1 MPFNSFEYALF
12 LGLVVGLCWS
22 LRQTRQRNILILIA
36 SYYFYARWDW
46 RFLPLLLFMTLV
58 NYTLGQ
64 ALEGASGRRSR
75 YLLAAGLTVNLGLL
89 GFFKYFNF
97 FVDSAAR
104 FLAALGL
111 QTNPASLE
119 IILPVG
125 ISFYTFQLIAYIVDV
140 YRGQLKPERSLL
152 NFALFAG
159 FFPQLLAGPIERGGT
174 LLPQIRERRGPDP
187 EQVESG
193 LLLILL
199 GLFKKIVIADV
210 AATLIDSA
218 AFTTPGEVAPGV
230 VWQGVYLYAL
240 QIYGDFSG
248 YSDIARGA
256 AAGL

>member
-159 FFPQLLAGPIERGGT
+159 FFPQLLAGPIERGG
-174 LLPQIRERRGPDP
+174 
-187 EQVESG
+187 
-193 LLLILL
+193 
-199 GLFKKIVIADV
+199 
-210 AATLIDSA
+210 
-218 AFTTPGEVAPGV
+218 
-230 VWQGVYLYAL
+230 
-240 QIYGDFSG
+240 
-248 YSDIARGA
+248 
-256 AAGL
+256 